1 MIDEQVAD
9 YDPFD
14 DMMAFTQDDA
24 DTQTDVIDSSLV
36 DVNKSASTSDN
47 DDDFSTLMESDKA
60 KIQDVTEESVTSHV
74 EERQEMTADTNTAT
88 TKDDAAKQSTVTNTK
103 NDNSSIVDS
112 IALPATPQAFADHLA
127 VTFEAQIKA
136 DKVSVVGSS
145 PRRWQYNYR
154 IQFEST
160 VIHLCQVEFKDNET
174 IVRMRFS
181 YPMLTN
187 KTSDGG
193 SMRLAVLQLLIQS
206 LKLGRLGFLK
216 DDSGMNDDQLILLPE
231 TVNPFTRIFSP
242 QLEFTVARNGQV
254 GIKVTDYE

>member
-24 DTQTDVIDSSLV
+24 DTETDVIDSSLV

-112 IALPATPQAFADHLA
+112 IALPATP
-127 VTFEAQIKA
+127 
-136 DKVSVVGSS
+136 
-145 PRRWQYNYR
+145 
-154 IQFEST
+154 
-160 VIHLCQVEFKDNET
+160 
-174 IVRMRFS
+174 
-181 YPMLTN
+181 
-187 KTSDGG
+187 
-193 SMRLAVLQLLIQS
+193 
-206 LKLGRLGFLK
+206 
-216 DDSGMNDDQLILLPE
+216 
-231 TVNPFTRIFSP
+231 
-242 QLEFTVARNGQV
+242 
-254 GIKVTDYE
+254 